1 MSVSIVRLL
10 FLLGIAT
17 AAAHAADSA
26 SSGNAAAPRTT
37 TVAAEQRLRQ
47 DMQLMLSRLAA
58 SGALGQHPDQ
68 ITLRLDEPAQR
79 VTNLGILVDS
89 TSAERARDGLRVLGA
104 TPGSTGERLG
114 LRPGDVIVAVNDTSL
129 RSLGADAEGRA
140 LAAATLKSTVEA
152 LPDAAPLRLDVL
164 RDGETLAMNAPL
176 QSVTLPALRMEL
188 GAAALANANPAAVAL
203 DATTIASVS
212 MSGDAKP
219 AAGGDGCGR
228 ISTFD
233 VSSRSEHQYH
243 ARIMLLDGTTPG
255 PSGNEVY
262 RVAAGPHKLLVAENI
277 PTRQMGVGE
286 ILRRSTS
293 KELIVDVKPGTTSMV
308 AAQFHL
314 DRAGE
319 LAHGGYWDPV
329 VWREVPESCP

>member
-1 MSVSIVRLL
+1 MSVPIVRSLCLL
-10 FLLGIAT
+10 V
-17 AAAHAADSA
+17 AAASAHAADPVSTGQPTAAVAA
-26 SSGNAAAPRTT
+26 SNAANDAT
-37 TVAAEQRLRQ
+37 EQRLRQ
-47 DMQLMLSRLAA
+47 DVQLMLSRLAA

-89 TSAERARDGLRVLGA
+89 TSAERARDGLRVLGS
-104 TPGSTGERLG
+104 TPGSTGEHLG
-114 LRPGDVIVAVNDTSL
+114 LRPGDVIVAVNNTSL

-188 GAAALANANPAAVAL
+188 GAATLANADSGVAA
-203 DATTIASVS
+203 
-212 MSGDAKP
+212 SG
-219 AAGGDGCGR
+219 AGQRTSTGTAGCGR

-233 VSSRSEHQYH
+233 VASRGDRQYH
-243 ARIMLLDGTTPG
+243 ARIILLDGVTPG
-255 PSGNEVY
+255 PSGGEVY
-262 RVAAGPHKLLVAENI
+262 RVAAGEHKLLVAENI
-277 PTRQMGVGE
+277 PTRQMGFSE
-286 ILRRSTS
+286 IASMRRNTN
-293 KELIVDVKPGTTSMV
+293 KELIVIVKPDTTAMV
-308 AAQFHL
+308 AAQFHP
-314 DRAGE
+314 DKGGD
-319 LAHGGYWDPV
+319 LAHGTYWDPV

>member
-1 MSVSIVRLL
+1 MSVPIVRLL
-10 FLLGIAT
+10 CLLG
-17 AAAHAADSA
+17 AAAVSAHAADPVNSSPTTAPYPATNAA
-26 SSGNAAAPRTT
+26 SS
-37 TVAAEQRLRQ
+37 AAEQRLRQ
-47 DMQLMLSRLAA
+47 DMQQMLSRLAA

-68 ITLRLDEPAQR
+68 IALRLDEPAQR

-104 TPGSTGERLG
+104 TPGSTGEHLG
-114 LRPGDVIVAVNDTSL
+114 LRPGDVIVAVNNTSL

-188 GAAALANANPAAVAL
+188 GAAALASSDSGAN
-203 DATTIASVS
+203 S
-212 MSGDAKP
+212 KP
-219 AAGGDGCGR
+219 SAAGGCGR

-233 VSSRSEHQYH
+233 VASRGDRQYH
-243 ARIMLLDGTTPG
+243 ARIILLDGVTPG
-255 PSGNEVY
+255 PSGGEVY
-262 RVAAGPHKLLVAENI
+262 RVAAGEHKLLVAENI
-277 PTRQMGVGE
+277 PTRQMGFSE
-286 ILRRSTS
+286 IASMRRNTS
-293 KELIVDVKPGTTSMV
+293 KELVVIVKPDTTAMV
-308 AAQFHL
+308 AAQFHP
-314 DRAGE
+314 DKGGD
-319 LAHGGYWDPV
+319 LAHGTYWDPV

>member
-1 MSVSIVRLL
+1 MSLPIVRSLCLL
-10 FLLGIAT
+10 AVAAT
-17 AAAHAADSA
+17 TAHAADPVSA
-26 SSGNAAAPRTT
+26 SQPTT
-37 TVAAEQRLRQ
+37 TLAASSVASDATEQRLRQ
-47 DMQLMLSRLAA
+47 DVQLMLSRLAA

-104 TPGSTGERLG
+104 TPGSTGEHLG
-114 LRPGDVIVAVNDTSL
+114 LRPGDVIVAVNNTSL

-164 RDGETLAMNAPL
+164 RDGEALAMNAPL

-188 GAAALANANPAAVAL
+188 GAATLANA
-203 DATTIASVS
+203 D
-212 MSGDAKP
+212 SG
-219 AAGGDGCGR
+219 AGSRTSTGGGCGR

-233 VSSRSEHQYH
+233 VASRGDRQYH
-243 ARIMLLDGTTPG
+243 ARIILLDGVTPG
-255 PSGNEVY
+255 PSGGEVY
-262 RVAAGPHKLLVAENI
+262 RVAAGEHKLLVAENI
-277 PTRQMGVGE
+277 PTRQMGFSE
-286 ILRRSTS
+286 IASMRRNTS
-293 KELIVDVKPGTTSMV
+293 KELIVTVKPDTTAMV
-308 AAQFHL
+308 AAQFHQ
-314 DRAGE
+314 DKGGD

-329 VWREVPESCP
+329 VWREVPEACP